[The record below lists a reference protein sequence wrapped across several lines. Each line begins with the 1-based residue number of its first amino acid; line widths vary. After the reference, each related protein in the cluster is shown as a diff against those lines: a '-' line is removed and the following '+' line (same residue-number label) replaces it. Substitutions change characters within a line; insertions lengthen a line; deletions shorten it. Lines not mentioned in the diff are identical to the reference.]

1 MNNIK
6 IKVNGVAISLENSPV
21 INDTSLEDMSVAL
34 SKESEDLTRQFKAI
48 AFLSDVKTVESFGY
62 RSTEGLV
69 GSIKEKLVEWFKKL
83 VTWLKRIR
91 DWIKNHLF
99 KKKVAAVKD
108 PTAKQAATNLAS
120 DTEKL
125 SAQAEAMSNKVVAS
139 IDGKEVEAEII
150 DQTKTEQKILHK
162 VQSAVNIANAAM
174 NEGMSTVLETEAL
187 EQSERER
194 KERRERIKATLD
206 EIAAIRADIAE
217 RHKRMREEIKNM
229 QTEFAAAPKNN
240 NQEAFARMDESLNRM
255 DKDLEGLKADK
266 ESFKKFKVNTFEPKR
281 FEVNRLEPTSYMK
294 NKDGSQYKGNFNQF
308 MNDKNSQ
315 LNFS

>member
-108 PTAKQAATNLAS
+108 
-120 DTEKL
+120 
-125 SAQAEAMSNKVVAS
+125 SNKVVAS